1 MKKEMTE
8 VTINDTNQLYIP
20 QIKVPQCKS
29 IIMDLHLVIT
39 TKMFAARVNC
49 NSVANCS
56 LELFIID
63 PHKHAYAAKCLLDR
77 YTYQYGLT
85 NSQVP
90 CIDNGYTT
98 NGELGWDGL
107 NHGLYDCNM

>member
-1 MKKEMTE
+1 MNFFVLFPYRHVINCKYPQRQESNAMKKEMTE

-77 YTYQYGLT
+77 YTY
-85 NSQVP
+85 
-90 CIDNGYTT
+90 
-98 NGELGWDGL
+98 
-107 NHGLYDCNM
+107 